1 MRKRTIAALAVAV
14 APLMVGPTALGAPAG
29 TSHCP
34 GGASGFVSW
43 ATSTE
48 PYQADNHVDL
58 NGNGNGVVCARPTAN
73 TFTED
78 GVTYTI
84 YNFIDDVLR

>member
-1 MRKRTIAALAVAV
+1 MHKASIVALAIAA
-14 APLMVGPTALGAPAG
+14 APLFVSSPAIAAPTG

-34 GGASGFVSW
+34 VPASGYISW
-43 ATSTE
+43 DTTTQ
-48 PYQADNHVDL
+48 PYEADNRVDL
-58 NGNGNGVVCARPTAN
+58 NGNGVVCAKPSN
-73 TFTED
+73 KTFTED

>member
-1 MRKRTIAALAVAV
+1 MHKALVALAIAAAPLVVSSAAVA
-14 APLMVGPTALGAPAG
+14 APTG

-34 GGASGFVSW
+34 VPASGYVVW
-43 ATSTE
+43 DTNTQ
-48 PYQADNHVDL
+48 PYEADNRVDL
-58 NGNGNGVVCARPTAN
+58 NGNGVVCAKPSN
-73 TFTED
+73 KTFIED

>member
-1 MRKRTIAALAVAV
+1 MHKTRVTALAIAA
-14 APLMVGPTALGAPAG
+14 APLVFSSAAFAAPTG

-34 GGASGFVSW
+34 GGTSGFVSW
-43 ATSTE
+43 DTSNE
-48 PYQADNHVDL
+48 HYQADNHVDH
-58 NGNGNGVVCARPTAN
+58 NGNGLVCARPTDN